1 MHAKMSNHFRS
12 RQQKTKLK
20 DVAWF
25 GSRFGAMARLEA
37 REPAFWPGFGS
48 PHLLHVGEFS

>member
-1 MHAKMSNHFRS
+1 MSNHFRS